1 MDWKECIN
9 KRIVRSAE
17 TADELIKSLIETSK
31 NTLLSADFLFLN
43 ETTSV
48 SKLSL
53 CYDSLRE
60 LLEALALK
68 KGYKIYNHECYTGF
82 LKDII
87 GDSELSER
95 FNRIR
100 LLRNSVNYYGQ
111 KVDLRDAK
119 DKIEEL
125 KSLILEIGE
134 LID

>member
-17 TADELIKSLIETSK
+17 TDDELIKSLIETSK